1 MYPLF
6 HGPSEN
12 AVESCGWL
20 AMKADVVTEDEEF
33 VTLQRSLEVQG
44 GGEHVAAGVQ
54 AGLVWTQTAAQV
66 HLAGRQ
72 TNEIS
77 GLIVPASVFAHGSD
91 NGPAAA
97 AAAAAGAAAVVVF
110 GAASFVAAQSQHYQ
124 TALLEQ
130 ELEQALGRM
139 CFAHLLHSLPQHWNH
154 AADQAQALL
163 LDSAALLLN
172 RCQHWVVWPQLLRN
186 TRA

>member
-1 MYPLF
+1 
-6 HGPSEN
+6 
-12 AVESCGWL
+12 
-20 AMKADVVTEDEEF
+20 MKGDVVTEDEEF

-91 NGPAAA
+91 NVPAAA
-97 AAAAAGAAAVVVF
+97 AAAAAAAAVVF
-110 GAASFVAAQSQHYQ
+110 GAASFDAAQSQHYQ
-124 TALLEQ
+124 TPLLEQ

-139 CFAHLLHSLPQHWNH
+139 CFARLLHSLPQHWNH